1 MSFQF
6 SKQEDK
12 QVSEGYLEAIH
23 AFKSHPFSNQI
34 IILFNS
40 SDKSRTIDEMLIK

>member
-23 AFKSHPFSNQI
+23 AEFQI
-34 IILFNS
+34 S
-40 SDKSRTIDEMLIK
+40 SVLQSDNHTF